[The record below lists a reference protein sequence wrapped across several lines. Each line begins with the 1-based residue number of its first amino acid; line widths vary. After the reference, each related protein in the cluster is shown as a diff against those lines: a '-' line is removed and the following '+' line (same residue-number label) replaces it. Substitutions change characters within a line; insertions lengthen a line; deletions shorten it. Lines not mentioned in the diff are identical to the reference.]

1 MPSFCWCW
9 FAELAEGNV
18 QNIEKKSF
26 SSTAIP
32 VRLFLDTSDTPSRIF
47 ETTLSHIAMCVGKIP
62 GANVPRPVHVEIPSV
77 LGIRAPARATK
88 TTTNSTTSKGNL
100 CTRSA
105 PPVKH
110 MESDLF
116 KKKHKDIKSTSW
128 ERGIAKVVHPPF
140 YIARWKKL
148 PHFVF
153 FTSPNEDLK
162 SRGAENTTFSLAQC
176 ISPHHLVL
184 LSCLYFCLILL

>member
-116 KKKHKDIKSTSW
+116 KKKTQRHQKHKLRKGHSKSGPSTLLYCPMK
-128 ERGIAKVVHPPF
+128 EIAAF
-140 YIARWKKL
+140 R
-148 PHFVF
+148 
-153 FTSPNEDLK
+153 
-162 SRGAENTTFSLAQC
+162 
-176 ISPHHLVL
+176 VL
-184 LSCLYFCLILL
+184 H